1 MCEFSALQ
9 ELVSH
14 SMDRPER
21 QQLKEALEAMQVEAE
36 LIPTCVHVILHTQ
49 PSALSLTVGAGG
61 TFSYAPTARRAI

>member
-36 LIPTCVHVILHTQ
+36 LI
-49 PSALSLTVGAGG
+49 LTV
-61 TFSYAPTARRAI
+61 TESHLK